1 MSETKTIYIGNGVR
15 KGDTWLTSSL
25 CLSDIPAEHMFEFN
39 GKKYI
44 KVNINIK
51 DEVDQFGKDVSITVD
66 TWKPDAEK
74 SSIPKSTKQMLK
86 TVEVK
91 AAEQVG
97 AMEDDDELPF

>member
-25 CLSDIPAEHMFEFN
+25 CLSDIPAEHMFEYK
-39 GKKYI
+39 GKKYV

-51 DEVDQFGKDVSITVD
+51 DEVDQYGKDVSITVD
-66 TWKPDAEK
+66 TWKPDSEK
-74 SSIPKSTKQMLK
+74 SATPKSTKQMLK

-91 AAEQVG
+91 AAEQAGVTEVEG
-97 AMEDDDELPF
+97 DLPF

>member
-1 MSETKTIYIGNGVR
+1 MSDNKTIYIGNGVR

-25 CLSDIPAEHMFEFN
+25 CLSDIPTEHMFEFN

-51 DEVDQFGKDVSITVD
+51 DEVDQYGKDVSISVD

-74 SSIPKSTKQMLK
+74 ADTPKPPKK
-86 TVEVK
+86 EVK
-91 AAEQVG
+91 KAEP
-97 AMEDDDELPF
+97 AMTEDDELPF